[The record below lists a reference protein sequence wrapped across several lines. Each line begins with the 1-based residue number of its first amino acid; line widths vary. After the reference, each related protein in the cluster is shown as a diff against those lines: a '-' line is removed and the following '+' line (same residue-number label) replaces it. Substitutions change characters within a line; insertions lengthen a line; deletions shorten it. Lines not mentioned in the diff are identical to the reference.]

1 MINLRSCPD
10 ICLIPSGS
18 FSYLPGSNLFS
29 EVRLQLL
36 SFLLLL
42 LQPLQSCLEFLLLR
56 KESHHS
62 QAIDF
67 PNITEEDKW
76 RRNEPDF
83 QREYALQKLRTAI
96 RLYYLEEDLRWG
108 RCSIRL
114 KRLKSSSSHLE
125 KTGCLRRNL
134 ILQQGNSLHFNPPGV
149 LVTSPVQGVK
159 EASLGHQS
167 LCIGTRYMDVYF

>member
-10 ICLIPSGS
+10 ICLTPSGS
-18 FSYLPGSNLFS
+18 VSSYLPGSNLFS

-42 LQPLQSCLEFLLLR
+42 LQPLQSCLEFFLLR

-62 QAIDF
+62 QAMDF
-67 PNITEEDKW
+67 PNITVEDKW

-83 QREYALQKLRTAI
+83 QRECALQELRTAI
-96 RLYYLEEDLRWG
+96 RLYYLKEDLRWG
-108 RCSIRL
+108 RCSVRL
-114 KRLKSSSSHLE
+114 KREKSSSSHLE

-149 LVTSPVQGVK
+149 LVTSPVQRIK
-159 EASLGHQS
+159 ESFSWA
-167 LCIGTRYMDVYF
+167 